1 MASVGRPAA
10 VRNCTKTLALAT
22 NMVSVGHRFVSLKN
36 LFSYDLGIIAP
47 WGRLCFHR
55 VWRIACFVGPL
66 APHASTAMKA
76 DVEHV
81 WKTLLKG
88 GPAPSE
94 AQSALLWL
102 LGRDIACQAVP

>member
-1 MASVGRPAA
+1 
-10 VRNCTKTLALAT
+10 
-22 NMVSVGHRFVSLKN
+22 MVSVGHRFVSLKN